1 MRIKPYTF
9 LKLKDGDYFLCVSVA
24 KRRIELGTLPDK
36 IVRGYKLPENI
47 ISFTSKTTSKILNPK
62 TVSFQELDNFIYNN
76 GLKSNY
82 WESIEDVDAIIDRKD
97 FDFDIGTLDKI

>member
-1 MRIKPYTF
+1 M
-9 LKLKDGDYFLCVSVA
+9 
-24 KRRIELGTLPDK
+24 
-36 IVRGYKLPENI
+36 
-47 ISFTSKTTSKILNPK
+47 
-62 TVSFQELDNFIYNN
+62 SFQELDNFIYNN